1 MFYVTYALSC
11 CTNEEKI
18 TSNIAPQKE
27 YLLLC
32 DMSDNTIKKRQKL
45 SITVLYVQQ
54 QEKIMCL
61 IIPQKKRHQALVVI
75 QSYLCKFI

>member
-1 MFYVTYALSC
+1 MFYITDVVSC

-18 TSNIAPQKE
+18 MSNIAPQKG

-32 DMSDNTIKKRQKL
+32 DVSDNTIKKRQKL
-45 SITVLYVQQ
+45 SITLLYVQQ

-61 IIPQKKRHQALVVI
+61 IIPQKKDI
-75 QSYLCKFI
+75 KS